1 MSECPFNKV
10 TRESFV
16 AFTLWGPCAKETI
29 PAVDGDYPSPS
40 LRKSRKLKVWYRNV
54 KHYRGGTGP
63 RVFLA
68 VTSALCY
75 TDKGISS
82 GTFHFL
88 ICYNMLFL
96 IVRSLMNYY
105 EH

>member
-54 KHYRGGTGP
+54 KHYRGGRGP
-63 RVFLA
+63 EFSWLSLQHSVIQIRVSHLGLSIF
-68 VTSALCY
+68 
-75 TDKGISS
+75 
-82 GTFHFL
+82 
-88 ICYNMLFL
+88 
-96 IVRSLMNYY
+96 
-105 EH
+105 